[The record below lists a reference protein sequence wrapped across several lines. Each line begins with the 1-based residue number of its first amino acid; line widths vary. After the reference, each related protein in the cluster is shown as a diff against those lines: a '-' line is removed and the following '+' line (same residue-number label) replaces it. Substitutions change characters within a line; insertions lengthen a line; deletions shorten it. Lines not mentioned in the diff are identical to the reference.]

1 MKKILI
7 CLLFCISTTGYS
19 QDQLFK
25 KDNSKVDVKIL
36 EINPTEI
43 KYKLFTYQDGPT
55 ITVSKKDIALI
66 IYQNGVHEVITTTE
80 VAPVTPG
87 ETPFVVYNNYTPS
100 PRINR
105 DSIEKAAFDDLVSSK
120 NLISFNIME
129 PLNGSLSINYIREF
143 AKNYLHVYV
152 PVSVGFSA
160 PYFTQS
166 VNTIFSGNN
175 YYYYNQSAYSVTIS
189 NFKYVNKTYEVGLG
203 IHFQTSGRRAVTHFV
218 GPYIGS
224 SQFTGTYDKSESFYD
239 ANTGYSGS
247 INTTD
252 NKFTIQRTNI
262 MLDNGV
268 LFRVTKNFNIMM
280 LAAVGYRLDTYKT
293 ADDFTKA
300 TNYNKNTFPL
310 NAFKFGLN
318 FGYRF

>member
-1 MKKILI
+1 MKKILLI
-7 CLLFCISTTGYS
+7 ILSSVSIIGYA

-55 ITVSKKDIALI
+55 ITISKKEVALI
-66 IYQNGVHEVITTTE
+66 IYQNGVHEVINA
-80 VAPVTPG
+80 APETPQTPA
-87 ETPFVVYNNYTPS
+87 ETPFVVYNSYS
-100 PRINR
+100 SSSRINR
-105 DSIEKAAFDDLVSSK
+105 DSIEKAAFDDLVSNK
-120 NLISFNIME
+120 NLVSFNIME

-152 PVSVGFSA
+152 PISFGFSS

-189 NFKYVNKTYEVGLG
+189 NFKYLNKTYEVGLG
-203 IHFQTSGRRAVTHFV
+203 IHFQTSGRRAVTHFI

-224 SQFTGTYDKSESFYD
+224 SQFTGTYDKSEGFYNV
-239 ANTGYSGS
+239 NTGYSS
-247 INTTD
+247 TINTTD

-300 TNYNKNTFPL
+300 TNYNKNSFPI
-310 NAFKFGLN
+310 NAFKFGLS

>member
-1 MKKILI
+1 MKKIILF
-7 CLLFCISTTGYS
+7 LLCSLSTIGFA

-25 KDNSKVDVKIL
+25 KDNTKIDVKIL
-36 EINPTEI
+36 EINPNEI

-55 ITVSKKDIALI
+55 ITVAKKEIALI
-66 IYQNGVHEVITTTE
+66 IYQNGVHEVITTAEPTPVPTE
-80 VAPVTPG
+80 TVPY
-87 ETPFVVYNNYTPS
+87 VVYNNYPTA

-105 DSIEKAAFDDLVSSK
+105 DSIEKAEVEKLLVTK
-120 NLISFNIME
+120 NLISFNMIE
-129 PLNGSLSINYIREF
+129 PINGSIGLSYIREF
-143 AKNYLHVYV
+143 ANNYFHAYV
-152 PVSVGFSA
+152 PVTFGFAA

-175 YYYYNQSAYSVTIS
+175 YYYYNQTAYSVTIS
-189 NFKYVNKTYEVGLG
+189 NFKYLNKTYEVGLG
-203 IHFQTSGRRAVTHFV
+203 LHFQTSGKRAVTHFV
-218 GPYIGS
+218 GPYIGM
-224 SQFTGTYDKSESFYD
+224 SQFTGTYDKSEGFYD
-239 ANTGYSGS
+239 PNTGYSGS
-247 INTTD
+247 INTTN

-280 LAAVGYRLDTYKT
+280 LVAVGYHLDTYKT

-300 TNYNKNTFPL
+300 TNYNKNTFPI
-310 NAFKFGLN
+310 NAFKFGLS